1 MEFVEVDELLVD
13 VLTIVTSAAF
23 TEKKVDLLV
32 DRPEDFGREFFV
44 SGDSILVLGALLCD
58 FSDEVS

>member
-13 VLTIVTSAAF
+13 VLSIVASAAF

-32 DRPEDFGREFFV
+32 DRPEDFGHEFLV
-44 SGDSILVLGALLCD
+44 SGDSILVLGALLRD

>member
-13 VLTIVTSAAF
+13 VLTIAASAAF

-32 DRPEDFGREFFV
+32 NCPEDFGRKFFV
-44 SGDSILVLGALLCD
+44 SGDSTLVLGALLRD
-58 FSDEVS
+58 FSDEVL